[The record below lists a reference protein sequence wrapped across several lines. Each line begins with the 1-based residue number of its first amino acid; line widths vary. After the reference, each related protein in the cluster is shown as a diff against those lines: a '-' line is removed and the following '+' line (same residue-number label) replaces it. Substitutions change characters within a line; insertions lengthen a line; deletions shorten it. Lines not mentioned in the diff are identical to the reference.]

1 MVLNLRKRFRRA
13 APAIAIVLAF
23 LVGGVSLWQALGIVS
38 HLRSE
43 ARNQTRI
50 FGSIVAALQDTTP
63 ELQTDQ
69 LVAIVRQITAT
80 GLPLILTGP
89 SGNVTV
95 CANLPIEPDPC
106 AVATGDFGDP
116 RILTVARDLAQS
128 NPPLRTPDS
137 SRIYFGSTAA
147 GRQLTLLAVLQLAVL
162 AIAVTAGVWGYRS
175 AAHRHRDRLWVAMA
189 RESAHQLGTPL
200 MSVAAWIERLR
211 DAEPDTKRI
220 AKHLRADLD
229 RLERVASRFE
239 RIGRP
244 ARQER
249 VGIGSLTA
257 RVATYFEPRLPRHAN
272 KIALTVDAPSAGPM
286 VSGDP
291 VLLEWAVEALIRNSI
306 DALSGRGG
314 RIDAVVRREGE
325 MVTLIVQD
333 DGPGIGIEV
342 RDTLF
347 EPGVTTKS
355 GGWGIGLALA
365 SRIIEDVHGG
375 HLRFESPEKGAR
387 FVAELPAL
395 VG

>member
-1 MVLNLRKRFRRA
+1 MVRSLGKRFRRA
-13 APAIAIVLAF
+13 APTIAVVLAF
-23 LVGGVSLWQALGIVS
+23 VVGGVSLWQALGIVS

-43 ARNQTRI
+43 ARSQTRI

-63 ELQTDQ
+63 ELQTNQ
-69 LVAIVRQITAT
+69 LVAIVRQITET
-80 GLPLILTGP
+80 GLRLVLTDP

-95 CANLPIEPDPC
+95 CANLLLEPNPC
-106 AVATGDFGDP
+106 APATGNLGDP
-116 RILTVARDLAQS
+116 RILAVARDLAQF
-128 NPPLRTPDS
+128 NPPLTTPDS
-137 SRIYFGSTAA
+137 GRIYFGSTEA

-162 AIAVTAGVWGYRS
+162 AVAVSAGVWGYRS
-175 AAHRHRDRLWVAMA
+175 AAHLHRDRLWVAMA

-211 DAEPDTKRI
+211 DAEPDTKKI

-249 VGIGSLTA
+249 VGMGSLTA
-257 RVATYFEPRLPRHAN
+257 RVATYFQPRLPRHAN
-272 KIALTVDAPSAGPM
+272 RIALTVDAPSAGPM

-291 VLLEWAVEALIRNSI
+291 VLLEWAVEALVRNSI

-325 MVTLIVQD
+325 MVILIIED

-365 SRIIEDVHGG
+365 NRIIEDVHGG
-375 HLRFESPEKGAR
+375 RLRFESIDKGAR

>member
-1 MVLNLRKRFRRA
+1 MVRSLRKRFRRA

-106 AVATGDFGDP
+106 AVATGDPADP
-116 RILTVARDLAQS
+116 RILAVARDLALS

-137 SRIYFGSTAA
+137 SRIYFGSNAA
-147 GRQLTLLAVLQLAVL
+147 GQRLTLLAVLQLAVL
-162 AIAVTAGVWGYRS
+162 SIAVTAGVWGYRS

-211 DAEPDTKRI
+211 DAAPDTKKI

-257 RVATYFEPRLPRHAN
+257 RVANYFQPRLPRHAN

-314 RIDAVVRREGE
+314 RINAVVRREGE
-325 MVTLIVQD
+325 MVTLIVED
-333 DGPGIGIEV
+333 DGPGIGIDV

-375 HLRFESPEKGAR
+375 HLRFESIEKGAR

>member
-1 MVLNLRKRFRRA
+1 MVRSLRKRFRRA

-106 AVATGDFGDP
+106 AVATGDPADP
-116 RILTVARDLAQS
+116 RILAVARDLALS

-147 GRQLTLLAVLQLAVL
+147 GQRLTLLAVLQLAVL
-162 AIAVTAGVWGYRS
+162 AVAVTAGVWGYRS

-211 DAEPDTKRI
+211 DAEPDTKKI

-257 RVATYFEPRLPRHAN
+257 RVANYFQPRLPRHAN

-314 RIDAVVRREGE
+314 RINAVVRREGE
-325 MVTLIVQD
+325 MVTLIVED
-333 DGPGIGIEV
+333 DGPGIGIDV

-375 HLRFESPEKGAR
+375 HLRFESIEKGAR

>member
-1 MVLNLRKRFRRA
+1 MVRSLRKRFRRA

-69 LVAIVRQITAT
+69 LIAIVRQITAT

-106 AVATGDFGDP
+106 AVATGDPADP
-116 RILTVARDLAQS
+116 RILAVARDLALS

-147 GRQLTLLAVLQLAVL
+147 GQRLTLLAVLQLAVL
-162 AIAVTAGVWGYRS
+162 SIAVTAGVWGYRS

-211 DAEPDTKRI
+211 DAEPDTKKI

-239 RIGRP
+239 LIGRP

-257 RVATYFEPRLPRHAN
+257 RVANYFQPRLPRHAN

-314 RIDAVVRREGE
+314 RINAVVRREGE
-325 MVTLIVQD
+325 MVTLIVED
-333 DGPGIGIEV
+333 DGPGIGIDV

-375 HLRFESPEKGAR
+375 HLRFESIEKGAR

>member
-1 MVLNLRKRFRRA
+1 MVRSLRKRFRRA

-69 LVAIVRQITAT
+69 LIAIVRQITAT

-106 AVATGDFGDP
+106 AVATGDPADP
-116 RILTVARDLAQS
+116 RILAVARDLALS

-147 GRQLTLLAVLQLAVL
+147 GQRLTLLAVLQLAVL
-162 AIAVTAGVWGYRS
+162 AIAVTAAVWGYRS

-211 DAEPDTKRI
+211 DAEPDTKKI

-257 RVATYFEPRLPRHAN
+257 RVANYFQPRLPRHAN

-314 RIDAVVRREGE
+314 RINAVVRREGE
-325 MVTLIVQD
+325 MVTLIVED
-333 DGPGIGIEV
+333 DGPGIGIDV

-375 HLRFESPEKGAR
+375 HLRFESIEKGAR

>member
-1 MVLNLRKRFRRA
+1 MVRNLRKLFRRA

-106 AVATGDFGDP
+106 AVATGDFSDP

-314 RIDAVVRREGE
+314 RIDAVVRREGK

-375 HLRFESPEKGAR
+375 HLRFESTEKGAR

>member
-1 MVLNLRKRFRRA
+1 MRSLGKRFRRA
-13 APAIAIVLAF
+13 APIIALTLAAV
-23 LVGGVSLWQALGIVS
+23 VGGVSLWQALEIVS

-69 LVAIVRQITAT
+69 LVTTVRQITET
-80 GLPLILTGP
+80 GLRLILTDR

-95 CANLPIEPDPC
+95 CANLSIEPDPC
-106 AVATGDFGDP
+106 DLASGNLGDP
-116 RILTVARDLAQS
+116 RILSVAQDLAQS
-128 NPPLRTPDS
+128 NPPLMTPDS
-137 SRIYFGSTAA
+137 GQIYFGTTAG
-147 GRQLTLLAVLQLAVL
+147 GRQLTLLAALQLAVL
-162 AIAVTAGVWGYRS
+162 AMAVFAGIWGYRS
-175 AAHRHRDRLWVAMA
+175 AAHLHRDRLWVAMA

-211 DAEPDTKRI
+211 DVDPDTKKI

-229 RLERVASRFE
+229 RLERVAQRFE

-249 VGIGSLTA
+249 VGMGSLTA
-257 RVATYFEPRLPRHAN
+257 RVANYFQPRLPKHAN
-272 KIALTVDAPSAGPM
+272 QIALSVNAPSAGPM

-291 VLLEWAVEALIRNSI
+291 VLLEWAVEALVRNSI

-314 RIDAVVRREGE
+314 RIDASVSREGDRVRLVVE
-325 MVTLIVQD
+325 D
-333 DGPGIGIEV
+333 DGPGVGIEV
-342 RDTLF
+342 MDTLF
-347 EPGVTTKS
+347 EPGITTKS

-365 SRIIEDVHGG
+365 NRIIEDVHGG
-375 HLRFESPEKGAR
+375 HLRFESIENGAR

>member
-1 MVLNLRKRFRRA
+1 MVRSLGKRLRRA
-13 APAIAIVLAF
+13 APIIALAF
-23 LVGGVSLWQALGIVS
+23 AFIVGGVSLWQALGIFT
-38 HLRSE
+38 HLRAE
-43 ARNQTRI
+43 ARDQTAI
-50 FGSIVAALQDTTP
+50 FGNIIAAVTEPSLEIQMDRLIRIVN
-63 ELQTDQ
+63 
-69 LVAIVRQITAT
+69 QIKET
-80 GLPLILTGP
+80 GLPLVLTDSTGR
-89 SGNVTV
+89 VTH
-95 CANLPIEPDPC
+95 CENLPIEPNPC
-106 AVATGDFGDP
+106 DLRNPNLGNPEIIAVARELG
-116 RILTVARDLAQS
+116 QS
-128 NPPLRTPDS
+128 NPPVVSPDGA
-137 SRIYFGSTAA
+137 RIYFGSTQAA
-147 GRQLTLLAVLQLAVL
+147 RQLTLLALLQLAVL
-162 AIAVTAGVWGYRS
+162 AVAVSTGVWGYRA
-175 AAHRHRDRLWVAMA
+175 AAHLHRDRLWVAMA

-211 DAEPDTKRI
+211 DAQPDTLKI
-220 AKHLRADLD
+220 AKYLRADLD
-229 RLERVASRFE
+229 RLERVAQRFE
-239 RIGRP
+239 RIGRS

-249 VGIGSLTA
+249 VGMGSLVA

-272 KIALTVDAPSAGPM
+272 KIALSVNAPSAGPM

-314 RIDAVVRREGE
+314 RIDAGVRRHGDT
-325 MVTLIVQD
+325 VTLTVED

-375 HLRFESPEKGAR
+375 HLRFESLEKGAR